1 VNSPIFSINTQIV
14 EIDISTL
21 TSYDRNTF
29 LNSTV
34 KYLNYLIVAVS
45 VIHQRSL
52 VQSVDGID
60 LTRVFS
66 GKLISLLTSFEE
78 DFE

>member
-1 VNSPIFSINTQIV
+1 MNSPIFSINTQIV